1 MMKPALAVAGAI
13 VMLMSGSGC
22 STEGTEGG
30 GSVAVVTVQYVR
42 PENFT
47 DFSVQGRRDTQS
59 SAAIF
64 TREVT
69 RSLEPV
75 MSRRFPGDRLTLRF
89 TNIDLAGRST
99 VGPRS
104 VRVVR
109 NRTPARLWFDYLLRD
124 KSGRSVTSGS
134 QTLVDTSPVSG
145 RTSSGSLSPETRML
159 QRWLE
164 RLSVNR

>member
-1 MMKPALAVAGAI
+1 MMKSTLAVAGAI

-22 STEGTEGG
+22 STQSTEGSG
-30 GSVAVVTVQYVR
+30 GSAVVTVQYVR

-47 DFSVQGRRDTQS
+47 DFRVQGRRDIQS
-59 SAAIF
+59 STAIF

-69 RSLEPV
+69 GTLEPV

-89 TNIDLAGRST
+89 TNIDLAGGST

-124 KSGRSVTSGS
+124 KSGGSVTSGS
-134 QTLVDTSPVSG
+134 QTLVDTSSVSP
-145 RTSSGSLSPETRML
+145 RASSGSLSRETRML

>member
-1 MMKPALAVAGAI
+1 MMKAALAVAGAI
-13 VMLMSGSGC
+13 AMLMSGNGC
-22 STEGTEGG
+22 STEGTEGSG
-30 GSVAVVTVQYVR
+30 GAGVVTVQYVR

-69 RSLEPV
+69 GALEPV
-75 MSRRFPGDRLTLRF
+75 MNRRFPGDRLTLRF

-109 NRTPARLWFDYLLRD
+109 NRTAARLWFDYLLRD
-124 KSGRSVTSGS
+124 KSGRSATSGS
-134 QTLVDTSPVSG
+134 QTLVDNSSVSG